1 MLRTCSILPT
11 EQAIMTLFSFKWRV
25 IPTNCHGWSRNGY
38 GAAEFISHE
47 SITCEVAIDIL
58 SLEASYDPLLFFFL
72 FFIIEGSATAP
83 YEI

>member
-1 MLRTCSILPT
+1 MLHPAHRTGHNDLIL
-11 EQAIMTLFSFKWRV
+11 KWRV

-58 SLEASYDPLLFFFL
+58 SLEA
-72 FFIIEGSATAP
+72 E
-83 YEI
+83 